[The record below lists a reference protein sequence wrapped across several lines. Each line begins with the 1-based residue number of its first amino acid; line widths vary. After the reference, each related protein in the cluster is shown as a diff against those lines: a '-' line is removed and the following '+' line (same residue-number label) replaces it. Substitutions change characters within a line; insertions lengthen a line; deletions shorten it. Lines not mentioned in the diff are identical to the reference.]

1 MWRKRTALRHLVRQ
15 SQARNRRKQSMAT
28 YRIVVLG
35 DSVPWGQGLE
45 PAEKFYSLVQAA
57 IPGAE
62 STLIA
67 HSGATIGVGVPPTE
81 AQVDGEVPT
90 AYPTIMQQV
99 EAFNDAPEAVD
110 LVLVNGGVNDINF
123 FLILHPLTDNADL
136 QDHIQQ
142 DRLLDKKTLIATI
155 TSP

>member
-15 SQARNRRKQSMAT
+15 SQARNRRKKTMAT

-81 AQVDGEVPT
+81 AQVDGEGPT

-99 EAFNDAPEAVD
+99 DAFNDAPETVD
-110 LVLVNGGVNDINF
+110 LVLVNGGVHA
-123 FLILHPLTDNADL
+123 LHLPFSLNTLTHN
-136 QDHIQQ
+136 
-142 DRLLDKKTLIATI
+142 
-155 TSP
+155 